1 MSSSQ
6 NDKKSPDA
14 EMAEASSQAPEPT
27 PFDDAPACVAGFLS
41 FRDKMARRRAKKKM
55 AHADAELQSSS
66 VLVVAP
72 THELEVQVLQGMGAQ
87 VEAGVPFVPDALV
100 QPSGSST
107 TPILIESN
115 KKATELMLPPPARKK
130 IVLALRAPTAT
141 PVVQPK
147 GRKRKCVTGND
158 RESSQQ
164 EGLNLAS
171 GLRGNV
177 RSSLYLFTLRTRY
190 PVLSCFAPHL
200 LIVFPHLAVCVA
212 DLWDDQQMW
221 FRGQS
226 SCERFDRDAG
236 QTV

>member
-41 FRDKMARRRAKKKM
+41 FRDKMARRKAKKKM

-141 PVVQPK
+141 PVGQPK
-147 GRKRKCVTGND
+147 GRKRKRVTGND

-171 GLRGNV
+171 GLRGNFV
-177 RSSLYLFTLRTRY
+177 SLIYGMISKCGSEVSRLARDLTEMQGKLSESGALFKGVKARGSDWRAREG
-190 PVLSCFAPHL
+190 PWEEGEF
-200 LIVFPHLAVCVA
+200 LA
-212 DLWDDQQMW
+212 
-221 FRGQS
+221 
-226 SCERFDRDAG
+226 
-236 QTV
+236 